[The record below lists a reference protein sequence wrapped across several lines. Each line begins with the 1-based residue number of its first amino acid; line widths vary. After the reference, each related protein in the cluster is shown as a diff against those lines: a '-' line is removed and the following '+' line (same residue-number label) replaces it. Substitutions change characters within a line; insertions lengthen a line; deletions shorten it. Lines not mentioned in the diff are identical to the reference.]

1 MRTFCVLVVA
11 LALVAGVAPAA
22 RADEFRAAISAAMRL
37 ELLARPA
44 AGARGSALDEAIK
57 APGPAARPTEG
68 EVQPDGSV
76 RYGAGAGSVT
86 VMLKNPCPPGTAH
99 YEPPPLPGRRR

>member
-1 MRTFCVLVVA
+1 MRTFCVLVAA

-22 RADEFRAAISAAMRL
+22 RADELKAAISAPML
-37 ELLARPA
+37 LDLLARPA
-44 AGARGSALDEAIK
+44 EARGSAFDESLK
-57 APGPAARPTEG
+57 APGPAPRPTEG
-68 EVQPDGSV
+68 EVLPDGSV
-76 RYGAGAGSVT
+76 RYGAGSGSVT